1 MFQRILLFILCCA
14 LWGCQQKSPE
24 QKKYKIGLCTVATGR
39 YDIFAREMIESARP
53 FFCKNHEVTY
63 FVFTD
68 GHIPEAKDVVV
79 VYQEHQGWPFATLKR
94 FHIYDKNRKVF
105 ADMDYLFAIDADM
118 RFAAPVGDEIL
129 GKTVGVSRDVGKH
142 LTYEGKKR
150 SRAYVKKKKA
160 KHYFAGAFYGG
171 TRSEFLKL
179 VHKLK
184 KRVDLDLKENYI
196 AIWHDESHLNRYF
209 FDHPPEV
216 CLNTSYCYFENWDL
230 PYEQKIIAMDK
241 SLREVCIQK

>member
-14 LWGCQQKSPE
+14 LLGCQQKPPE

-68 GHIPEAKDVVV
+68 GYIPEAKDVVV
-79 VYQEHQGWPFATLKR
+79 VHQEHQGWPFATLKR
-94 FHIYDKNRKVF
+94 FHIYDKNRALF

-129 GKTVGVSRDVGKH
+129 GKKAGVARDVGKH

-150 SRAYVKKKKA
+150 SRAYVNKKKA

-184 KRVDLDLKENYI
+184 KRVDLDLKDNYI